1 MKASYIIARLTKPG
15 VFPTCSG
22 FFCQTPF
29 PTGEAMS
36 RSAFEDA
43 RAVCGSIYRM
53 NAQSAIGYLFNPTE
67 DGKAVAT
74 GMFCHRLSEINP
86 DH

>member
-1 MKASYIIARLTKPG
+1 
-15 VFPTCSG
+15 
-22 FFCQTPF
+22 
-29 PTGEAMS
+29 MS